1 MYEARVRLMDST
13 ARQALV
19 AAGFRLLRRVR
30 DLLAADGRRQQ
41 LYYDL
46 CTTYLRAYTAYHE
59 KRKSPGRVYTIPG
72 RDCKMWLPVSWGKT
86 VVQRRFG
93 IFEPWTLET
102 LQAVVKPGMKVVEL
116 GACYGE
122 FTIQLSR
129 LVGAEGRVYSF
140 EPFPKYFAIL
150 EKNVELNGLRNVFLF
165 NQAVGDGSV
174 GEVSFDAEAIHPY
187 ASLDQ
192 ISGLDYSA
200 RGGSLDAQTR
210 PTTKVPTVRLK
221 SFLEQEGI
229 EMDLLFMDIEGC
241 EIPVLKDIE
250 EILYSPRRPV
260 IYLETHEMFYR
271 PGDVDWMRTL
281 LEHSGYSTKTI
292 DTRHLLCLP
301 NLSLVS

>member
-1 MYEARVRLMDST
+1 MPVDEARVSLVD
-13 ARQALV
+13 AAIRQRLV
-19 AAGFRLLRRVR
+19 AMGFRLLRRTR
-30 DLLAADGRRQQ
+30 DLLAADGRRRQ

-46 CTTYLRAYTAYHE
+46 CAAYLKAYTAYHE
-59 KRKSPGRVYTIPG
+59 KRKSPGRVYEIPG
-72 RDCKMWLPVSWGKT
+72 RDCKMWLPISWGKT

-93 IFEPWTLET
+93 LFEPWTFET
-102 LQAVVKPGMKVVEL
+102 LRTVVEPGMRVVEL

-150 EKNVELNGLRNVFLF
+150 KRNVELNNLRNVILF
-165 NQAVGDGSV
+165 NQAAGEGSI
-174 GEVSFDAEAIHPY
+174 GEVSFDSEAIHPY

-200 RGGSLDAQTR
+200 RGGSLDPQTR

-241 EIPVLKDIE
+241 EIPVLKDLE
-250 EILYSPRRPV
+250 EILCSQRKPV

-271 PGDVDWMRTL
+271 PGDFDWMRTL
-281 LEHSGYSTKTI
+281 LERSGYSTKTI
-292 DTRHLLCLP
+292 DQRHLLCLP
-301 NLSLVS
+301 